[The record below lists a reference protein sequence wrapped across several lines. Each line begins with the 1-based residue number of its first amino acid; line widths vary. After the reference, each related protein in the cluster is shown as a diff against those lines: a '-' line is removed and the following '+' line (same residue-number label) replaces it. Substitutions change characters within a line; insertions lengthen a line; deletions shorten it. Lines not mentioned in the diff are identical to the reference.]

1 MLRSL
6 RASQRNRFSKQ
17 SPDYRWSKAANSLV
31 EMERNTPGKR
41 LQRHGLPVAD
51 QPPAIG
57 ARGQDRFVPKGGIR
71 RRLASAPRKFY
82 AFRLPKLGCR
92 SMLVM

>member
-1 MLRSL
+1 MLRFL
-6 RASQRNRFSKQ
+6 RANRRNRFSKQ

-31 EMERNTPGKR
+31 EMEKNMPGNR
-41 LQRHGLPVAD
+41 LSRHGLRVPD

-57 ARGQDRFVPKGGIR
+57 ARGHGRFVPKGGVR
-71 RRLASAPRKFY
+71 RYLASAPRKFY